1 LKEGRRGKLREGR
14 SVEERIE
21 KYVWS
26 LSFFENTPR
35 QVYQSYRKDNAED
48 RQSAANKRW
57 QLLKFKDY
65 SPPNNGNGSTRPK
78 ESLRKSLA

>member
-1 LKEGRRGKLREGR
+1 MDHENGFANYYNEHELER
-14 SVEERIE
+14 SVI
-21 KYVWS
+21 
-26 LSFFENTPR
+26 FFENTPR